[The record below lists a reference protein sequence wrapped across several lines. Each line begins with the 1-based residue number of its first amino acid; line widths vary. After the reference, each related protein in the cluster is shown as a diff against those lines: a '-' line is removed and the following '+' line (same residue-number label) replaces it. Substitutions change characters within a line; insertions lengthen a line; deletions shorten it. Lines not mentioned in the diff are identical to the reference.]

1 MISTAAEGFG
11 TRDITEGRAR
21 LILPNQER
29 TRGPA
34 HVFYNSRM
42 GLNRDLAVLFASAYF
57 PAGRQLH
64 VCDAM
69 TGSGVRATRY
79 LLETPNVER
88 VTAAD
93 NNGLAVEYARRNAVL
108 NGMETRISVVES
120 DASHLLMNH
129 RSARFDIV
137 DLDPFG
143 SPVPFLECALRATRI
158 GGALAVTATDMGPLT
173 GARKAA
179 CIRKYGI
186 TPLRVEFQKEMAL
199 RILAAA
205 LAQAACRLELGVRF
219 VFSHAS
225 YHYVRTYAAVMKGRA
240 NANST
245 AKSLGFLEYC
255 SSCLSR
261 QVRQTMDS
269 IRLICEVCQRPTR
282 VGGPI
287 WVSGLW
293 DAAVTRRMI
302 ALTPT
307 IQSERLTELQNL
319 LSLIAE
325 EQSAPPFYYRTD
337 YVSSWLRMKP
347 AKISATIASLRDAGF
362 SATRTHCHPNGFRT
376 NASNIE
382 IAAMMSG

>member
-11 TRDITEGRAR
+11 TREITEGRAR

-34 HVFYNSRM
+34 DVFYNPMMS
-42 GLNRDLAVLFASAYF
+42 LNRDLAVLFAISYF
-57 PAGRQLH
+57 PATRQLH

-93 NNGLAVEYARRNAVL
+93 NNRLAVEYARRNALL
-108 NGMETRISVVES
+108 NGLETRISVAES
-120 DASHLLMNH
+120 DASQLLVNH
-129 RSARFDIV
+129 QSARFDIV

-143 SPVPFLECALRATRI
+143 SPVPFLESALRATRV
-158 GGALAVTATDMGPLT
+158 GGVLAVTATDMGPLT

-186 TPLRVEFQKEMAL
+186 TPLRVEFEKELAL

-219 VFSHAS
+219 VFSHAT
-225 YHYVRTYAAVMKGRA
+225 YDHIRTYAAVMKGRA
-240 NANST
+240 NASST

-255 SSCLSR
+255 SGCLRR

-269 IRLICEVCQRPTR
+269 LRPTCEVCQRPTW

-293 DAAVTRRMI
+293 DAAVTQRMI
-302 ALTPT
+302 ALIPT

-319 LSLIAE
+319 LNLIAE
-325 EQSAPPFYYRTD
+325 EQSAPPFYYRTE
-337 YVSSWLRMKP
+337 YVSSWLGMKP
-347 AKISATIASLRDAGF
+347 AKISTTIASLRDAGF
-362 SATRTHCHPNGFRT
+362 TATRTHCHPSGFRT
-376 NASNIE
+376 NASNLE
-382 IAAMMSG
+382 IAAMMSR